1 MVAAKRQQ
9 TNTVLYTLITFIALF
24 IISITFAVVYYVK
37 FEEQRKIATEAK
49 ENLNS
54 VASEAQMRIGLTQIV
69 GSIPPRTSGLQVMVE
84 LFDQLVTT
92 IIGGP
97 ISNISAEL
105 KVENVKNKVN
115 DALRPL
121 YNSYLD
127 STFNDPNS
135 TGLVRIIDLIRS
147 RLENTQSSLLDLQD
161 RYTQLNNQ
169 FNEAIATFSQTEQRL
184 NAEVEQYKQQADE
197 TLAKYTDLEDLFRQ
211 TAEQQVQNL
220 RDDLKSANAKN
231 ENLRDD
237 LLRKDAE
244 LELTKQMMKRAQA
257 EIESIKPLPDSN
269 APAYIPDG
277 KIILVDTQTGI
288 AHINIG
294 INDKVYRGLT
304 FAVYDKNLP
313 IPKTGEGKAEIEV
326 FDVGQTISAA
336 RIITSI
342 DPRNPIIQDDLIANL
357 IWDTKKV
364 NTFVVAGD
372 FEYGDEEKIKQLIE
386 KWGGKVD
393 SSITIETDYVILGRP
408 PRVEPRPSAEDR
420 EIYPTALEKYEK
432 SRKRYEE
439 YQKILTQA
447 QALSIPIFNTVRFL
461 YFTGYKEKA
470 ARPGAFQ

>member
-9 TNTVLYTLITFIALF
+9 TSTVLYTLITFIALF
-24 IISITFAVVYYVK
+24 IISTTFAVVFYVK
-37 FEEQRKIATEAK
+37 YEEQRKVAVEAK
-49 ENLNS
+49 ASLDS
-54 VASEAQMRIGLTQIV
+54 VASEAQMRKGLMQIV

-84 LFDQLVTT
+84 LLDKLVTT
-92 IIGGP
+92 ITGGP
-97 ISNISAEL
+97 VSDISAEL
-105 KVENVKNKVN
+105 KVENVKNKVS
-115 DALRPL
+115 DTLRPL
-121 YNSYLD
+121 YDSQLD
-127 STFNDPNS
+127 ISFNDPNS

-147 RLENTQSSLLDLQD
+147 RLENIQSSLLDLQD

-169 FNEAIATFSQTEQRL
+169 YDDAIITFSQTEQRL
-184 NAEVEQYKQQADE
+184 NSKVEQYKQLSDE

-220 RDDLKSANAKN
+220 RNDLASARTGN
-231 ENLRDD
+231 ENLRDE
-237 LLRKDAE
+237 LLKKDAE

-269 APAYIPDG
+269 APAYVADG

-288 AHINIG
+288 VHINIG
-294 INDKVYRGLT
+294 SNDKVYRGLT

-336 RIITSI
+336 RITTAI

-357 IWDTKKV
+357 IWATKTV

-372 FEYGDEEKIKQLIE
+372 FEYGDEDKIKELIG

-393 SSITIETDYVILGRP
+393 QGITIETDYVVLGRP
-408 PRVEPRPSAEDR
+408 PRVESRPSAEDMG
-420 EIYPTALEKYEK
+420 IYPTALEKYEK
-432 SRKRYEE
+432 SKKRYEE
-439 YQKILTQA
+439 YQKIMTQA
-447 QALSIPIFNTVRFL
+447 QALSIPIFNTDRFL

-470 ARPGAFQ
+470 GRPGAF

>member
-9 TNTVLYTLITFIALF
+9 TSTILYTLITFIALF

-49 ENLNS
+49 ENLDS
-54 VASEAQMRIGLTQIV
+54 VASEAQMRRGLAQII
-69 GSIPPRTSGLQVMVE
+69 GSIPPRTSGLQVMVDF
-84 LFDQLVTT
+84 LDQMVTT

-97 ISNISAEL
+97 VSDISAEL
-105 KVENVKNKVN
+105 KVESVKSKVN

-121 YNSYLD
+121 YGSYLD
-127 STFNDPNS
+127 SSFNDPNS
-135 TGLVRIIDLIRS
+135 TGLVRIIDLIRI

-169 FNEAIATFSQTEQRL
+169 FNDAISTFAQTEQRL
-184 NAEVEQYKQQADE
+184 NSEVEQYKQQADE
-197 TLAKYTDLEDLFRQ
+197 TLAKYAYLEDLFRQ

-220 RDDLKSANAKN
+220 RDDLKAANTEN
-231 ENLRDD
+231 ENLRDE
-237 LLRKDAE
+237 LLKKDAE

-257 EIESIKPLPDSN
+257 EIEGIKPLPDSN
-269 APAYIPDG
+269 APAYVPDG

-288 AHINIG
+288 VHINIG
-294 INDKVYRGLT
+294 SNDKVYPGLT

-336 RIITSI
+336 RITTAI
-342 DPRNPIIQDDLIANL
+342 DPRNPIIQDDIIANL

-372 FEYGDEEKIKQLIE
+372 FEYGDAEKIKELIE
-386 KWGGKVD
+386 KWGGNVD
-393 SSITIETDYVILGRP
+393 QSITIETDYVVLGRP
-408 PRVEPRPSAEDR
+408 PRVEPRPSAEDMG
-420 EIYPTALEKYEK
+420 IYPTALEKYEK
-432 SRKRYEE
+432 SKKRYEE

-447 QALSIPIFNTVRFL
+447 QSLSIPIFNTERFL

-470 ARPGAFQ
+470 GRAGAF